1 MTADDMLKTL
11 ETLLQKQQRTL
22 NLTRWVLTTVC
33 AGVLF
38 IARTEWTAADHERR
52 ISLTE
57 VSEKKTSEKVS
68 VIWGRLNLVSRSDET
83 DNNKPQAQ

>member
-1 MTADDMLKTL
+1 MAVD
-11 ETLLQKQQRTL
+11 ETLKALELLLKKQERTL
-22 NLTRWVLTTVC
+22 SLTRWVLMTVC

-52 ISLTE
+52 ISSTE